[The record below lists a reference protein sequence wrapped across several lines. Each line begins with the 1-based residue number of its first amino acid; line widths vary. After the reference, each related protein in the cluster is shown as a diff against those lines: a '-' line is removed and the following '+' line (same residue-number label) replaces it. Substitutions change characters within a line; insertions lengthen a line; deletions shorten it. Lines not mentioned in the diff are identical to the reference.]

1 MSVGA
6 SQGSEEEEKQLGE
19 TSSACRGVGHAHTGE
34 KTLRVTLQP
43 PLPRQKA
50 KASSRDAG
58 GGWERGSQ
66 RPRQSIAEIRGRNC
80 LSRGLCSTKRSRT
93 PPPPHSPHHRQKI
106 RLNPSFVFLIILNL
120 CHKAR
125 GPGAVYLHPPRYL
138 FGNNIMF
145 SLKQVLSPRRVP
157 ACARVCVLPELR
169 FTFPDGWMGIQSPF
183 FKVVHKMYLLF
194 FISYLSQG
202 VICFH
207 SEK

>member
-1 MSVGA
+1 MQGCWPCSHRGENSA
-6 SQGSEEEEKQLGE
+6 SDPAASPTPAEGKGIQQG
-19 TSSACRGVGHAHTGE
+19 CRGWLGKGVPAPT
-34 KTLRVTLQP
+34 
-43 PLPRQKA
+43 A
-50 KASSRDAG
+50 INSRD
-58 GGWERGSQ
+58 Q
-66 RPRQSIAEIRGRNC
+66 RQELPLQ
-80 LSRGLCSTKRSRT
+80 GLCSTKHSRT

>member
-1 MSVGA
+1 M
-6 SQGSEEEEKQLGE
+6 ELFRLKQLRL
-19 TSSACRGVGHAHTGE
+19 SSQTINQA
-34 KTLRVTLQP
+34 
-43 PLPRQKA
+43 LP
-50 KASSRDAG
+50 S
-58 GGWERGSQ
+58 
-66 RPRQSIAEIRGRNC
+66 
-80 LSRGLCSTKRSRT
+80 

-207 SEK
+207 SEKWIQCEAWRVITQRNDNGGARRESGRYNGRLVTSKDPCCSECYRII